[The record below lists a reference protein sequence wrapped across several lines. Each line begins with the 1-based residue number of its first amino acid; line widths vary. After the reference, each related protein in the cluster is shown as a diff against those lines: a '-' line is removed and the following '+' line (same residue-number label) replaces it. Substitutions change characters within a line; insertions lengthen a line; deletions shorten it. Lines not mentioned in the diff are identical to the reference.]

1 MCEYTTECVC
11 NWEFVGS
18 QLMTLPARGMQGL
31 SYKYWLCV

>member
-1 MCEYTTECVC
+1 MC

-18 QLMTLPARGMQGL
+18 QLMTLPAHGIQVL